1 MLDIRFVRENVDLV
15 RRKMLERGQDVD
27 LDLFV
32 SLDGRRRDILQNVE
46 SLRSDRNRVSK
57 EIGKR
62 KQNKED
68 ATDLISQ
75 MGQVSARIKELD
87 EELKETETR
96 LQDFIMMVPNIFHES
111 VAYGT
116 GSEDNPV
123 IRTWGE
129 KPKMSFEPK
138 PHWEIGENLKILDF
152 ARGAKIAGARFTV
165 YRGLGARL
173 ERAIINFMLDLH
185 TETHGYTELLTP
197 FMVNRESMT
206 GTGQLPK
213 FAEDLFKIEGQE
225 YYLIP
230 TAEVPVTNLHSQEIL
245 EEKDLPFYYVAYS
258 PCFRAEAGSYGKDT
272 RGLIRQHQFNKV
284 ELVKFTTPETS
295 YEELEKLTLNAEE
308 VLKRLGIHYRTVSLC
323 SGDLGFSS
331 AKTYDLEAWMP
342 GQGAY
347 REISS
352 CSDFEDFQA
361 RRAGIRFR
369 RESTGKVEFV
379 HTLNGSGLAAGR
391 TVVAV
396 LENYQQADGSVKIPE
411 ALIPYM
417 NGVDRIPPVGQNQ

>member
-1 MLDIRFVRENVDLV
+1 MLDIKFVKENLDLV
-15 RRKMLERGQDVD
+15 RRKMLDRGKDVD
-27 LDLFV
+27 LDLFA
-32 SLDGRRRDILQNVE
+32 SLDGKRRDILQEVE

-62 KQNKED
+62 KQHKED
-68 ATDLISQ
+68 ASDLISQ

-87 EELKETETR
+87 EELKDTETR
-96 LQDFIMMVPNIFHES
+96 LQDFMMNIPNLFHES
-111 VAYGT
+111 VVCGT

-129 KPKMSFEPK
+129 KPKMSFEPR

-185 TETHGYTELLTP
+185 TGAHGYTELLTP

-213 FAEDLFKIEGQE
+213 FAEDLFKIEGME

-230 TAEVPVTNLHSQEIL
+230 TAEVPVTNMHSQEIL
-245 EEKDLPFYYVAYS
+245 EEKDLPLNYVAYS

-284 ELVKFTTPETS
+284 EMVKFTTPETS
-295 YEELEKLTLNAEE
+295 YDELEKLTLNAEE

-331 AKTYDLEAWMP
+331 AKTYDIEAWMP
-342 GQGAY
+342 GQDAY

-396 LENYQQADGSVKIPE
+396 LENCQQADGSVLIPE
-411 ALIPYM
+411 ALVPYM
-417 NGVDRIPPVGQNQ
+417 NGVDRIPPVGQN

>member
-173 ERAIINFMLDLH
+173 ERAVINFMLDLH
-185 TETHGYTELLTP
+185 TGTHGYTELLTP

-284 ELVKFTTPETS
+284 ELVKFTTPESS

-342 GQGAY
+342 GQDAY

-411 ALIPYM
+411 ALVPYM
-417 NGVDRIPPVGQNQ
+417 NGVDRIPPVGQN

>member
-173 ERAIINFMLDLH
+173 ERAVINFMLDLH

-230 TAEVPVTNLHSQEIL
+230 TAEVPVTNVHSQEIL
-245 EEKDLPFYYVAYS
+245 EEKDLPLYYVAYS

-284 ELVKFTTPETS
+284 ELVKFTTPESS

-308 VLKRLGIHYRTVSLC
+308 VLKRLRIHYRTVSLC

-342 GQGAY
+342 GQDAY

-411 ALIPYM
+411 ALVPYM
-417 NGVDRIPPVGQNQ
+417 NGVDRIPPVGQN

>member
-1 MLDIRFVRENVDLV
+1 MLDIRFVRENLDLV
-15 RRKMLERGQDVD
+15 RRKMRERGKDVD
-27 LDLFV
+27 LDLFL
-32 SLDGRRRDILQNVE
+32 SLDEKRRNLLVEVE

-62 KQNKED
+62 KQHKED
-68 ATDLISQ
+68 AADLIAQ
-75 MGQVSARIKELD
+75 MGEVSNRIKELD
-87 EELKETETR
+87 EERKDTEAR
-96 LQDFIMMVPNIFHES
+96 LQDFMMTIPNVFHES
-111 VAYGT
+111 VVYGT

-123 IRTWGE
+123 VRTWGE
-129 KPKMSFEPK
+129 KPVMKFVPK
-138 PHWEIGENLKILDF
+138 PHWEIGENLGILDF

-185 TETHGYTELLTP
+185 TGTHGYTELLTP

-213 FAEDLFKIEGQE
+213 FAEDLFKIEGME

-245 EEKDLPFYYVAYS
+245 EEKDLPLYYVAYS

-284 ELVKFTTPETS
+284 ELVKFAVPESS
-295 YEELEKLTLNAEE
+295 YNELEKLTLNAEE
-308 VLKRLGIHYRTVSLC
+308 VLRRLGIHYRTVSLC

-331 AKTYDLEAWMP
+331 AKTYDIEAWMP
-342 GQGAY
+342 GQDAY

-396 LENYQQADGSVKIPE
+396 LENGQQADGSVRIPE
-411 ALIPYM
+411 ALVPYM
-417 NGVDRIPPVGQNQ
+417 NGVDRIPPAGQN